1 MSLKHFEI
9 YWDQARKRLCMNHV
23 AGRNGRGKEHIQALF
38 SSSQRLGCLCWTLH
52 QGQRSSSGQQ
62 PPLWQS
68 VIQAGSEKWF
78 CSSSTERVSP
88 CSVYPSDW
96 IGAFGWAEETTD
108 NPSLWQPGAIH
119 HLLWLQCWGEAVA
132 CSEWSRDEQ
141 PLGDVLGALKYLREA
156 TRQDGDTLVSICD
169 SSWTFTFWHPGC
181 HILLAK
187 VSVCLGQRDAVG
199 REAESSI
206 PPRGA
211 GRACMKNDHPSP
223 PSWFY
228 DLSLQKLWNKP
239 AQQQG
244 KCLSSLSKTL
254 LPLLLCG
261 LGRLSLL
268 YSCRHHCY

>member
-156 TRQDGDTLVSICD
+156 TRQDGDTGQYLWFLLD
-169 SSWTFTFWHPGC
+169 LHFLASWLSYIAG
-181 HILLAK
+181 K
-187 VSVCLGQRDAVG
+187 SVCVPGTEGCCGERGRVLHSTQRS
-199 REAESSI
+199 REGLYEERPPFTTQLNLRSI
-206 PPRGA
+206 IA
-211 GRACMKNDHPSP
+211 KA
-223 PSWFY
+223 
-228 DLSLQKLWNKP
+228 LE
-239 AQQQG
+239 
-244 KCLSSLSKTL
+244 
-254 LPLLLCG
+254 
-261 LGRLSLL
+261 
-268 YSCRHHCY
+268 